1 MTQEEYRIHLLM
13 AIEAANR
20 EGFTHYAAA
29 LIQLYKL
36 EEGQ

>member
-29 LIQLYKL
+29 LIQLYKR
-36 EEGQ
+36 EIE